1 MFVASCWRD
10 AFVCIACSLIV
21 AAVCAVRFA
30 ICQLMVPAMVSAVSS
45 SESTSV
51 ARPANLLFCA
61 NPPCADV
68 IVPDVRR
75 LWYTSWMNGLRLIHV
90 WSPMGLG
97 SQSSRSHWYNPQ
109 RARRSITLIRSCWMV
124 YGFLASVAL
133 SWASVHHLNS
143 ILGGSCGLYDAKKLT
158 LFWRIA

>member
-1 MFVASCWRD
+1 LRD
-10 AFVCIACSLIV
+10 AFVCVACLLIV

-30 ICQLMVPAMVSAVSS
+30 ICELMVPAMVSAVSL

-75 LWYTSWMNGLRLIHV
+75 LWYASWMNGRRLIHV
-90 WSPMGLG
+90 WSAMGLR
-97 SQSSRSHWYNPQ
+97 SQSSRSRWYNPQ
-109 RARRSITLIRSCWMV
+109 SARRSIALMRSCWVV
-124 YGFLASVAL
+124 YWFLASVAT
-133 SWASVHHLNS
+133 SWTSVHRLNRIS
-143 ILGGSCGLYDAKKLT
+143 GGSCGLCQEVDVVLAHCVRCWLAV
-158 LFWRIA
+158 R